1 MNEKAFYAVLKHVVI
16 GPWLKLVFRPRW
28 QGVENVPTDG
38 PAILASNH
46 LSYSDWLFMP
56 LGLPRMVRFVA
67 KDEYFV
73 QPGIKGWFKKT
84 FFAGTGNVPIDR
96 SGASAAEGALIA
108 AQRVLGEGEL
118 FGIYPE
124 GTRSHDG
131 KLYRGRTGV
140 ARLALETKAP
150 VIPVAVI
157 GTDVIAPPGKA
168 FGKLVRL
175 HREGRPDLTQEKLG
189 RLVGLSRTSITN
201 IEQGRQR
208 AESQHQ
214 HDAGKDTVGCAGGR
228 MGGGYGRGSGHP
240 PRYPAPGGAAMLKT
254 TADCLKSRQGAARPR
269 AGWKRN
275 GTADPDP
282 RALSVAA
289 QPGPAT
295 SAHSSETASKPP
307 LLIRLVLAA
316 SGN

>member
-1 MNEKAFYAVLKHVVI
+1 VNEKAFYAVLKHVVI
-16 GPWLKLVFRPRW
+16 GPWLKLVFRPKW
-28 QGVENVPTDG
+28 EGVENVPTDG

-67 KDEYFV
+67 KDEYFT
-73 QPGIKGWFKKT
+73 QPGLAGWFKKT

-96 SGASAAEGALIA
+96 SGASAAEGALLA
-108 AQRVLGEGEL
+108 ARRVLGEGEL

-168 FGKLVRL
+168 FGKVVRPIIRYGKPL
-175 HREGRPDLTQEKLG
+175 DFSRYDGMENDRYILRAIADEIMYEILRLSDQEYVDLYATDAKKRDKEA
-189 RLVGLSRTSITN
+189 
-201 IEQGRQR
+201 
-208 AESQHQ
+208 AEAAKA
-214 HDAGKDTVGCAGGR
+214 AGK
-228 MGGGYGRGSGHP
+228 
-240 PRYPAPGGAAMLKT
+240 
-254 TADCLKSRQGAARPR
+254 AARKGSKGAKP
-269 AGWKRN
+269 
-275 GTADPDP
+275 
-282 RALSVAA
+282 AA
-289 QPGPAT
+289 
-295 SAHSSETASKPP
+295 
-307 LLIRLVLAA
+307 
-316 SGN
+316 